1 MLIKLRIF
9 MNGFIKLYFIELVSL
24 KIINMLFPEH
34 SFYSNV
40 DQ

>member
-9 MNGFIKLYFIELVSL
+9 INGFIKLYFIELVSL
-24 KIINMLFPEH
+24 KIIKMLFPEH
-34 SFYSNV
+34 SLYSNV